1 MKPINGYLMSRDK
14 KIAQIINDD
23 LVPIESGLLPLYLQ
37 RNGSLV
43 EWLESRAIDRHRTN
57 SRLLK
62 RVLRLTSADDAEVS
76 MRVNGSTITD
86 TYWIKLDEET
96 GLDYNQVRFSQN
108 YFDNLALLGDPDSF
122 NQVNRPEIIN
132 SRTPE
137 LTNIGSFEK
146 CWRLENGQWWLY
158 KLGNQLEVF
167 SELFIHELGTLM
179 GFSMAYCEAWDK
191 GIKSRDFTNGA
202 KLNYEPARSL
212 VGDEVDYGFNY
223 NRIQELNAAM
233 AREYLDILFLDTIC
247 FNMDRHTENYGFLR
261 DPETGVFLSMAP
273 NFDNNIALISKG
285 YPSDIERKNDLFIHD
300 FLELFDEITESY
312 HIPVLNED
320 LIRLAILNTNI
331 EVDADYIVKFILN
344 GYNQLTDR
352 FRQKAIIAID

>member
-14 KIAQIINDD
+14 EIAQIVNDD
-23 LVPIESGLLPLYLQ
+23 LVPIEVGLLPLYLQ

-62 RVLRLTSADDAEVS
+62 RVLRLTNADDAEVS

-96 GLDYNQVRFSQN
+96 SIEYCQVRFSQN

-167 SELFIHELGTLM
+167 SELFIHELGSLM

-212 VGDEVDYGFNY
+212 VGDEVDYVFNY
-223 NRIQELNAAM
+223 NRIKELNKAM

-300 FLELFDEITESY
+300 FLELFDEIHVDY
-312 HIPVLNED
+312 LLPRLDKD
-320 LIRLAILNTNI
+320 LIQQAMSNI
-331 EVDADYIVKFILN
+331 SVDIDKGFITAFIMN
-344 GYNQLTDR
+344 GYEKLVNYFDS
-352 FRQKAIIAID
+352 

>member
-1 MKPINGYLMSRDK
+1 MKPIIGYLMSRDK
-14 KIAQIINDD
+14 KIAQIVNDD
-23 LVPIESGLLPLYLQ
+23 IVPIESGLLPLYLQ

-62 RVLRLTSADDAEVS
+62 RVLRLTSAEDAEVS

-86 TYWIKLDEET
+86 TYWIRLDEET
-96 GLDYNQVRFSQN
+96 SLDYNQVRFSQN

-167 SELFIHELGTLM
+167 SELFIHELGNLM

-191 GIKSRDFTNGA
+191 GIRSRDFTNGA

-212 VGDEVDYGFNY
+212 VGDEVDYAFNY
-223 NRIQELNAAM
+223 NRIKELNEAM
-233 AREYLDILFLDTIC
+233 AKEYLDILFLDTIC

-300 FLELFDEITESY
+300 FLELFDEIHVDY
-312 HIPVLNED
+312 QMPRLDKD
-320 LIRLAILNTNI
+320 LIQQAMSNI
-331 EVDADYIVKFILN
+331 SVDIDKGFITAFIMN
-344 GYNQLTDR
+344 GYEKLVNYFDS
-352 FRQKAIIAID
+352 

>member
-14 KIAQIINDD
+14 EIAQIVNDD
-23 LVPIESGLLPLYLQ
+23 LIPIEVGLLPLYLQ
-37 RNGSLV
+37 RNGGLV

-62 RVLRLTSADDAEVS
+62 RVLRLTSAEDAEVS

-86 TYWIKLDEET
+86 TYWIRLDEET
-96 GLDYNQVRFSQN
+96 SLEYNQVRFSQN

-167 SELFIHELGTLM
+167 SELFIHELGNLM

-212 VGDEVDYGFNY
+212 VGDEVDYAFNY
-223 NRIQELNAAM
+223 NRIKELNEAM
-233 AREYLDILFLDTIC
+233 AREYLDILLLDTIC

-285 YPSDIERKNDLFIHD
+285 YPSDIERKNDLFIND
-300 FLELFDEITESY
+300 FLELLDEIHVEY
-312 HIPVLNED
+312 QIPRLDKD
-320 LIRLAILNTNI
+320 LIQQAMSNI
-331 EVDADYIVKFILN
+331 SVDIDKGFVTAFIMN
-344 GYNQLTDR
+344 GYKKMINYFDNRNL
-352 FRQKAIIAID
+352 